1 MKIEILG
8 SGCARCKALAER
20 VEQVVKKAGL
30 DAEIVKV
37 EDIVE
42 IASRGILS
50 TPGLA
55 INGVMKSVGELP
67 SEDKIEKW
75 IKESMGE

>member
-8 SGCARCKALAER
+8 SGCARCKALIER
-20 VEQVVKKAGL
+20 VEQIIKRSGI

-37 EDIVE
+37 TDIAD
-42 IASRGILS
+42 IARCGILS

-55 INGVMKSVGELP
+55 IDGIMKSVGTLP
-67 SEDKIEKW
+67 SVEQIGMW
-75 IKESMGE
+75 IKGA